1 MIYKKNGRVLDIIS
15 YLNESIDNLLEQ
27 DIIVTPYSGDKIK
40 TIKQKFTVVENGQLP
55 PNTDDEYYI
64 ELKDAIMYKSGVK
77 VGDEIEIE
85 VADLDSMDEEGILE
99 FLKSDKIDAKT
110 LEKIVLG
117 QRTTIRVGG
126 KILKYGPRSISKL
139 QKVATGLVQAKKYV
153 DKYGK
158 KSEHS
163 LCYCLRLFDEHTD
176 DTTGDADKSI
186 YLTDVEDQPDFI
198 QEELINTWDYC
209 ENEYGSKINEKDDR
223 QESKKSCDFLESWY
237 EEGESILDDMISD
250 LQKSFKVVGYNKN
263 SEKETKYNKEKKSPA
278 EKIIL
283 HDYVEIEFSTD
294 VVHTPRGGTPTV
306 LFSSGD
312 IILFEIKKTYGSA
325 NDTVLVEHGNKK
337 YILGFETATVKKSQ
351 SDNTFWVLD
360 NSGAVSNIK
369 TVWDGKIKSFRDN

>member
-40 TIKQKFTVVENGQLP
+40 TIIQKFTVVENGQLP
-55 PNTDDEYYI
+55 PITDDEYYI

-85 VADLDSMDEEGILE
+85 VVDFDSMEEDGILE

-110 LEKIVLG
+110 LEKIVLN

-126 KILKYGPRSISKL
+126 KILKYGPKGLVKL
-139 QKVATGLVQAKKYV
+139 KKVAAGLVQAKKYV

-250 LQKSFKVVGYNKN
+250 LRKSFKVVGYDKN

-283 HDYVEIEFSTD
+283 HDYVEIEFSSD
-294 VVHTPRGGTPTV
+294 VVHTPRGGTPNV
-306 LFSSGD
+306 LFNSGD
-312 IILFEIKKTYGSA
+312 IILFEILKTYGSA
-325 NDTVLVEHGNKK
+325 NDTVLVEHGGKK
-337 YILGFETATVKKSQ
+337 YILGFESATVKKSQ

-369 TVWDGKIKSFRDN
+369 TTWDGKIKSFRDN

>member
-1 MIYKKNGRVLDIIS
+1 MLYKKNGRVLDIIS

-40 TIKQKFTVVENGQLP
+40 TIIQKFTVVENGQLP
-55 PNTDDEYYI
+55 PNTDNEYFI

-85 VADLDSMDEEGILE
+85 VADLDSMKEEGILE
-99 FLKSDKIDAKT
+99 FLKSDEIDAKT

-126 KILKYGPRSISKL
+126 KILKYGPRSIGKL
-139 QKVATGLVQAKKYV
+139 QKVAAGLVQAKKYV

-209 ENEYGSKINEKDDR
+209 ENEYGSKINKKDDR
-223 QESKKSCDFLESWY
+223 QETKKSCDFLESWY

-250 LQKSFKVVGYNKN
+250 LQKSFKVVGYNKK

-283 HDYVEIEFSTD
+283 HDYVEIEFSSD

-369 TVWDGKIKSFRDN
+369 TTWDGKIKSFRDN

>member
-40 TIKQKFTVVENGQLP
+40 TIIQKFTVVENGQLP
-55 PNTDDEYYI
+55 PITDDEYYI

-85 VADLDSMDEEGILE
+85 VVDFDSMEEEGILE

-110 LEKIVLG
+110 LEKIVLN

-126 KILKYGPRSISKL
+126 KILKYGPKGLKKL
-139 QKVATGLVQAKKYV
+139 KKVAAGLVQAKKYV

-209 ENEYGSKINEKDDR
+209 ENEYGSKINKKDDR

-250 LQKSFKVVGYNKN
+250 LQKSFKVVGYDKK

-283 HDYVEIEFSTD
+283 HDYVEVEFSSD

>member
-1 MIYKKNGRVLDIIS
+1 MLYKKNGRVLDIIS

-40 TIKQKFTVVENGQLP
+40 TIIQKFTVVENGQLP
-55 PNTDDEYYI
+55 PNTDNEYFI

-85 VADLDSMDEEGILE
+85 VADLDSMKEEGILE
-99 FLKSDKIDAKT
+99 FLKSDEIDAKT

-126 KILKYGPRSISKL
+126 KILKYGPRSIGKL
-139 QKVATGLVQAKKYV
+139 QKVAAGLVQAKKYV

-209 ENEYGSKINEKDDR
+209 ENEYGSKINKKDDR

-250 LQKSFKVVGYNKN
+250 LQKSFKVVGYNKK

-283 HDYVEIEFSTD
+283 HDYVEIEFSSD

-369 TVWDGKIKSFRDN
+369 TTWDGKIKSFRDN